1 MPDNS
6 RHRRHRANGLQ
17 ARYITAAVI
26 GFFILANTV
35 HAASFPCRLA
45 KSKTEK
51 TICGNPELS
60 KLDEHL
66 GRYYAAA
73 RSALKS
79 ADTCLVGDQ
88 KNWLRTRRDIC
99 GNTACLRQAYL
110 QRLAVLDPL
119 QPGVTRIR
127 NISLPRVKALVWIVP
142 PALDQVA
149 APPSKNAK
157 PHAAQGNILDEVET
171 GDGYFLRTREGRRML
186 MVPLMFIESPSAEVL
201 TSLAREKDVVE
212 ARGFSIPDD
221 DGSPRFAPD
230 RCLFIYRS
238 IP

>member
-1 MPDNS
+1 M
-6 RHRRHRANGLQ
+6 
-17 ARYITAAVI
+17 
-26 GFFILANTV
+26 
-35 HAASFPCRLA
+35 
-45 KSKTEK
+45 
-51 TICGNPELS
+51 
-60 KLDEHL
+60 LDEHL

-88 KNWLRTRRDIC
+88 KNWLRTRRDTC
-99 GNTACLRQAYL
+99 GNAACLRLAYL

-127 NISLPRVKALVWIVP
+127 NITLPNVKALVWIVP

-157 PHAAQGNILDEVET
+157 PHTAQGSILDEVEN
-171 GDGYFLRTREGRRML
+171 GDGYFLRTTEGRRML

-201 TSLAREKDVVE
+201 TSLAREKGVVE

-230 RCLFIYRS
+230 RCLFIYRGN
-238 IP
+238 P

>member
-1 MPDNS
+1 MTNNS
-6 RHRRHRANGLQ
+6 THRKHRSNGLQ
-17 ARYITAAVI
+17 ASYLLAAVI
-26 GFFILANTV
+26 GFFFLANTAR
-35 HAASFPCRLA
+35 AASFPCRQA
-45 KSKTEK
+45 KTKIEK
-51 TICGNPELS
+51 TVCGNPELS
-60 KLDEHL
+60 MLDEHL

-88 KNWLRTRRDIC
+88 KNWLRTRRDTC
-99 GNTACLRQAYL
+99 GNAACLRLAYL

-127 NISLPRVKALVWIVP
+127 NISLPSVKALVWVVP

-157 PHAAQGNILDEVET
+157 PHAAQGIILDEVEN
-171 GDGYFLRTREGRRML
+171 GDGYFLRTTEGRRML

-201 TSLAREKDVVE
+201 TSLAREKSAVE

-230 RCLFIYRS
+230 RCLFIYRGN
-238 IP
+238 P